1 VSNKVNEPAFPGW
14 FFFLCI
20 NKNYKSVFVSLSSK
34 TTAMIRFLFLF
45 CAAAI
50 ISCSSKEH
58 KFDTATYEKAK
69 ESIEEKEKK
78 NPEQFLS
85 VISSDRKN
93 WLGKRVVTGT
103 VRSRATVCS
112 YSGIRLKIS
121 FVDKAGTV
129 LKENEESISG
139 TIEPHDSKT
148 FKFRHSAP
156 KETDDIRVTII
167 DAKAENN

>member
-1 VSNKVNEPAFPGW
+1 
-14 FFFLCI
+14 
-20 NKNYKSVFVSLSSK
+20 
-34 TTAMIRFLFLF
+34 MIRFLFLF
-45 CAAAI
+45 FAAAI

-69 ESIEEKEKK
+69 ESIEQKERK

-85 VISSDRKN
+85 VVSSDRKN
-93 WLGKRVVTGT
+93 WLGKRVISGS

-112 YSGIRLKIS
+112 YTGIRLKIS
-121 FVDKAGTV
+121 FLDKAGVV

-139 TIEPHDSKT
+139 SIEPNDSKS

-156 KETDDIRVTII
+156 KETDDIKVTII
-167 DAKAENN
+167 DAAAANN